1 VPPNDA
7 SENKLNVNP
16 RLESCNRKQNRA
28 TGLYFLEQL
37 YRGDWRSNTHKDTVT
52 WRCCHKEYPPT
63 SGSGRTAASE
73 RESRCLRKGKVCH
86 TGAAQQEEALWRLSH
101 CVPAFRAGVIIMHMM
116 SSRVENRHQNNRGVI
131 SDDDASS
138 LMTIHVSRQFQ
149 AVPFPDSDS
158 GERTLYFDYFWA
170 LV

>member
-1 VPPNDA
+1 
-7 SENKLNVNP
+7 
-16 RLESCNRKQNRA
+16 
-28 TGLYFLEQL
+28 
-37 YRGDWRSNTHKDTVT
+37 
-52 WRCCHKEYPPT
+52 
-63 SGSGRTAASE
+63 
-73 RESRCLRKGKVCH
+73 
-86 TGAAQQEEALWRLSH
+86 
-101 CVPAFRAGVIIMHMM
+101 MHMM